1 MPPGQLVSKLVS
13 KTRQRGADRRARA
26 DDLAQTTFLKC
37 DDSHAAHHAGLAR
50 VLGPLDTVSFEEHR
64 PVIEPLAERVMAH
77 EFDLLGSGW
86 TRVEHTHGLEV
97 TDANRAEAERIAAL
111 LPDGYVPID
120 WQIDF
125 KSGHRWDPRVW
136 YRDQPQVV
144 GRGVDVKLPWE
155 LSRMQHLPLLA
166 CGFALAAGA
175 AEAQRYRDEFRA
187 QVIDFIAHNP
197 PRFGINWNCAMD
209 VGIRVAGWVM
219 TSDLFRALGAEFD
232 DAFEHLLTR
241 SVREHAEHLA
251 ANLEWDESIRGNHYL
266 ADIAGLLIA
275 SAYLP
280 ADETTDGYLHFAA
293 RELVAETLRQ
303 FHEDGSNFE
312 ASTSYHRLSAEMV
325 VYALAVLQGVTP
337 TRLPPLTQARWHAFR
352 PGEPSPALVVRD
364 AGGSPCVIP
373 EAVIERVAR
382 MGRFTRD
389 ILDGHGRG
397 PQIGDNDNGR
407 FFKLMPATIP
417 DAEGCLHEDTRNH
430 RHLIHAVDAFFDE
443 KKGTDPVTLAVSLE
457 THVVRAWLGGAAF
470 PRPVLPPFTDHAAYP
485 GMGLYVY
492 RHGRLATIV
501 RCGEVGQNGH
511 GGHAHD
517 DQLSFVM
524 YVDGEPVIIDPG
536 TGCYTS
542 DAGLRNRMRHY
553 AQHNAIA
560 SDDGARRYAELERD
574 GLFRMND
581 RARASV
587 LACSVAGFVGQHLL
601 FGRPIRR
608 EFRCWPGELEVVDQ
622 PQALV
627 GKHAV
632 MHLAPGVELTRDSDG
647 VLLRLNELTLRVSLS
662 HDAPIEVEQGVSSE
676 GYGAALVDIQRLTYR
691 LSGAA
696 DCVCRISIMEQDA

>member
-13 KTRQRGADRRARA
+13 KARRRGADRRARA

-37 DDSHAAHHAGLAR
+37 GDSHVAHHSGLAR
-50 VLGPLDTVSFEEHR
+50 ILGPLDIPPFEAHR

-86 TRVEHTHGLEV
+86 TRVENTHGLEV

-111 LPDGYVPID
+111 LPAGYVPID
-120 WQIDF
+120 WHIDF

-144 GRGVDVKLPWE
+144 GRGIDVKLPWE

-166 CGFALAAGA
+166 WRYGCAGA
-175 AEAQRYRDEFRA
+175 GTDAQRYRDEFRA

-219 TSDLFRALGAEFD
+219 AFDLFRALGAGFD
-232 DAFEHLLTR
+232 DAFEGVFVR
-241 SVREHAEHLA
+241 SVREHAEHLV

-280 ADETTDGYLHFAA
+280 VDETTDGYLHFAA
-293 RELVAETLRQ
+293 RELIAETLRQ

-337 TRLPPLTQARWHAFR
+337 TRLPALIEERWHAHR
-352 PGEPSPALVVRD
+352 PGEPSPALVVRN
-364 AGGSPCVIP
+364 AGESPCVIP

-382 MGRFTRD
+382 VGRFTRD
-389 ILDGHGRG
+389 ILDRHGRG

-407 FFKLMPATIP
+407 FFKLLPATMRD
-417 DAEGCLHEDTRNH
+417 DAGCLHEDPRNH
-430 RHLIHAVDAFFDE
+430 RHLIDAVNGFFDE
-443 KKGTDPVTLAVSLE
+443 NKGTDPVSSE

-470 PRPVLPPFTDHAAYP
+470 PRPDLPAITDHAAYP

-492 RHGRLATIV
+492 RHGQLTTIV

-524 YVDGEPVIIDPG
+524 YADGEPVIIDPG

-587 LACSVAGFVGQHLL
+587 LGCSVAGFVGQHLL

-608 EFRCWPGELEVVDQ
+608 EFRCWQGELELVDQ
-622 PQALV
+622 PQGLI
-627 GKHAV
+627 GLRAV

-647 VLLRLNELTLRVSLS
+647 VLLRLNELTLSVSLS